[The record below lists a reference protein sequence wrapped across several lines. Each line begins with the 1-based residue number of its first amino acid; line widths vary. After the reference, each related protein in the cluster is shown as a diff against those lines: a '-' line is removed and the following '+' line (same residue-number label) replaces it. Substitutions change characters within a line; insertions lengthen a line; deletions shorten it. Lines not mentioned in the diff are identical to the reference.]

1 MNGFLRHNV
10 LRFKIWKYKLL
21 SNNTN
26 TIGKP
31 KRIQPLLLE
40 GDGNIQFG
48 NNVSFG
54 ILRSP
59 YLFSGYGY
67 IEARGKS
74 VVVSFEESVAINN
87 SCVITAEKKITICK
101 NTVIGY
107 NCHISDSSF
116 HNLDIDKRHETDPDP
131 QEVYID
137 ENVFIGNN
145 VTILKGVKLGKNVV
159 VGSGAIVTKSFPDNV
174 VVAGVPAKIVSEI
187 PLKN

>member
-1 MNGFLRHNV
+1 MKKFLKHNI
-10 LRFKIWKYKLL
+10 LRLKIWKYNFL
-21 SNNTN
+21 SSNART
-26 TIGKP
+26 TGKP

-40 GDGNIQFG
+40 GDGKLHFG
-48 NNVSFG
+48 NNASFG

-67 IEARGKS
+67 IEARGTNAE
-74 VVVSFEESVAINN
+74 VYIEENVAINN
-87 SCVITAEKKITICK
+87 SCVITAEKKITISK

-116 HNLDIDKRHETDPDP
+116 HNLAIDKRHETDPDP

-159 VGSGAIVTKSFPDNV
+159 VGSAAVVTKSFPDNV
-174 VVAGVPAKIVSEI
+174 VIAGVPAKIVSEI
-187 PLKN
+187 P

>member
-1 MNGFLRHNV
+1 MKRFLKHNV
-10 LRFKIWKYKLL
+10 LRLKIWKYKFL
-21 SNNTN
+21 STNTN
-26 TIGKP
+26 YVGKP

-40 GDGNIQFG
+40 GDGKLHFG

-67 IEARGKS
+67 IEARGANAEIYIK
-74 VVVSFEESVAINN
+74 ENVAINN
-87 SCVITAEKKITICK
+87 SCVITAEKKITISK

-116 HNLDIDKRHETDPDP
+116 HNLAIDKRHETDPNP

-159 VGSGAIVTKSFPDNV
+159 VGSAAVVTKSFPDNV
-174 VVAGVPAKIVSEI
+174 VIAGVPAKIISEI
-187 PLKN
+187 S